1 MNLQSVCL
9 GRATNNV
16 AEYSAVLELL
26 TEAVNLGIHELLVY
40 LDSQLVVSQ
49 LNGHYLVRNPHIL
62 RLYLRVR
69 LLERNF
75 DYITYQH
82 IPRHMNTLTDAVA
95 NMVLDR
101 HLRNL

>member
-1 MNLQSVCL
+1 MS
-9 GRATNNV
+9 GTATNKI
-16 AEYSAVLELL
+16 AEYSVVLELL
-26 TEAVNLGIHELLVY
+26 TEAVNLGIYELLVY

-49 LNGHYLVRNPHIL
+49 LNGHYFRNPSIL
-62 RLYLRVR
+62 RLYLRIR

-95 NMVLDR
+95 NLVLDR